1 MLANIELCFDEV
13 TIQSEELENE
23 YSIPQQQTQIK
34 DIQLRTQRVSRLIQV
49 NIFSLS
55 LLIITGRFVFRK
67 LRNISIK
74 FIRKNKNVII
84 FSNN

>member
-23 YSIPQQQTQIK
+23 YSIPQQQTQLK

-49 NIFSLS
+49 NIFLYLS
-55 LLIITGRFVFRK
+55 
-67 LRNISIK
+67 
-74 FIRKNKNVII
+74 
-84 FSNN
+84 